1 VATVNLQLDLPALES
16 LIGRVVEETINRLE
30 AGHAKIPAQASG
42 SETAAAGGVLLLRSQ
57 EAAKTLGISER
68 KLWELTRKGKI
79 PHVRIGRAV
88 RYDTRD
94 LRAWV
99 ETMKG

>member
-1 VATVNLQLDLPALES
+1 VATVNLQLDRLALES
-16 LIGRVVEETINRLE
+16 LVGRVVEETISRLE
-30 AGHAKIPAQASG
+30 AGRAKISAQASG
-42 SETAAAGGVLLLRSQ
+42 RDTAATGGVLLLKSR
-57 EAAKTLGISER
+57 EAAKTLCISER

-79 PHVRIGRAV
+79 PHVRIDRAV

-94 LRAWV
+94 LQAWV